1 MPHVRPDH
9 KAFIPVGVFVPKD
22 LFRVGGN
29 PSAESSFWLPTKKI
43 KLQFFMTS
51 LESPFTE
58 NLIQPSLI
66 SVEYV
71 MENGTGRGPERCGH
85 HLA

>member
-1 MPHVRPDH
+1 MSDQTTKHSSLWVSLRQRTYLEWGE
-9 KAFIPVGVFVPKD
+9 IQV
-22 LFRVGGN
+22 LRVLAG
-29 PSAESSFWLPTKKI
+29 SLHKKI

-58 NLIQPSLI
+58 NLVQPSLI

>member
-1 MPHVRPDH
+1 M
-9 KAFIPVGVFVPKD
+9 GVFAPKD

-29 PSAESSFWLPTKKI
+29 PSAESSCWLPTKKI